1 MMTKKHKTPVPTD
14 KGCIEASNSEDIDRF
29 LAQVKSR
36 PASSSSGQRG
46 RLVFA
51 MDATMSRQPTWD
63 AACNLQ
69 GQMFAE
75 TAAIGGLDVQ
85 LVFFR
90 GFGECKASRWASDP
104 RTLSSIMSRVDC
116 RGGHTQIGRVL
127 SHIRKAHK
135 KQPVNAAVYVGDA
148 MEEDIDHL
156 CAAAGELGLI
166 NVPLFMFQEGHDMV
180 AEPAFREIARLSG
193 GAYCRFDAS
202 SAQQLRDLLSA
213 VAVYAA
219 GGRKALQNF
228 SDTSGTQVRGLLGQM
243 K

>member
-1 MMTKKHKTPVPTD
+1 MMTEKDKTPVSTD
-14 KGCIEASNSEDIDRF
+14 KGSIDASNSGDIDRF
-29 LAQVKSR
+29 LSQVKSR
-36 PASSSSGQRG
+36 PASSSSGARG

-85 LVFFR
+85 LIFFR

-104 RTLSSIMSRVDC
+104 RTLSSIMSKVDC

-156 CAAAGELGLI
+156 CALAGELGLI

-202 SAQQLRDLLSA
+202 SAKQLRDLLSA

-228 SDTSGTQVRGLLGQM
+228 SATSGNQVRGLLGQM

>member
-1 MMTKKHKTPVPTD
+1 MMTKKDKTPVSTG
-14 KGCIEASNSEDIDRF
+14 KGEVEASNAEDIERF
-29 LAQVKSR
+29 LSQVKSR
-36 PASSSSGQRG
+36 PAPSGGGTRG
-46 RLVFA
+46 RLVFG

-85 LVFFR
+85 LIFFR

-104 RTLSSIMSRVDC
+104 RTLSSIMSKVDC

-127 SHIRKAHK
+127 SHIRKVHK
-135 KQPVNAAVYVGDA
+135 KKPVNAAVYVGDA

-156 CAAAGELGLI
+156 CALAGELGLI

-202 SAQQLRDLLSA
+202 SARQLRDLLSA

-219 GGRKALQNF
+219 GGRKALQDF
-228 SDTSGTQVRGLLGQM
+228 SATSGGQVRALLGQM

>member
-1 MMTKKHKTPVPTD
+1 MTTKDKTPVFTGHGTKD
-14 KGCIEASNSEDIDRF
+14 ASRPEEIDQF
-29 LAQVKSR
+29 LQQVKSR
-36 PASSSSGQRG
+36 PAPGGGGARG

-85 LVFFR
+85 LIFFR

-104 RTLSSIMSRVDC
+104 RTLSEIMSKVDC

-135 KQPVNAAVYVGDA
+135 KRQINAAVYVGDA

-156 CAAAGELGLI
+156 CALAGELGLI
-166 NVPLFMFQEGHDMV
+166 NVPVFMFQEGYDRI
-180 AEPAFREIARLSG
+180 AEPAFKEIARLSG
-193 GAYCRFDAS
+193 GAYCRFDTS
-202 SAQQLRDLLSA
+202 SAQHLRDLLSA

-219 GGRKALQNF
+219 GGRTALQNF
-228 SDTSGTQVRGLLGQM
+228 SASSSSQVRGLLGQM

>member
-14 KGCIEASNSEDIDRF
+14 KGSIEASNSEDIDRF

-228 SDTSGTQVRGLLGQM
+228 SDTSGNQVRGLLGQM

>member
-1 MMTKKHKTPVPTD
+1 MET
-14 KGCIEASNSEDIDRF
+14 SNAADIDQF
-29 LAQVKSR
+29 LSQVKSR
-36 PASSSSGQRG
+36 PTPSGGGARG

-69 GQMFAE
+69 GQMFSE

-104 RTLSSIMSRVDC
+104 RTLSGIMSKVDC
-116 RGGHTQIGRVL
+116 RGGHTQIGKVL
-127 SHIRKAHK
+127 AHIRKAHTK
-135 KQPVNAAVYVGDA
+135 KTINAAVFVGDA

-156 CAAAGELGLI
+156 CALAGELGLI
-166 NVPLFMFQEGHDMV
+166 NVPVFMFQEGFDAI

-202 SAQQLRDLLSA
+202 SAQQLRDLLAA

-219 GGRKALQNF
+219 GGRKALADF
-228 SDTSGTQVRGLLGQM
+228 STSSSGEVRGLLGQM

>member
-1 MMTKKHKTPVPTD
+1 MMTKKDKTPVVKNKSKLD
-14 KGCIEASNSEDIDRF
+14 ASNPEDIDRF
-29 LAQVKSR
+29 LSQVRSR
-36 PASSSSGQRG
+36 PAPSGNGARG

-63 AACNLQ
+63 IACNLQ

-75 TAAIGGLDVQ
+75 TSAIGGLDVQ
-85 LVFFR
+85 LIFFR

-104 RTLSSIMSRVDC
+104 STLSKIMSKVDC

-127 SHIRKAHK
+127 SHILKGHK
-135 KQPVNAAVYVGDA
+135 KQKINAAVFVGDA

-156 CAAAGELGLI
+156 CALAGELGI
-166 NVPLFMFQEGHDMV
+166 NNVPLFMFQEGHDLI
-180 AEPAFREIARLSG
+180 AEPAFREIARLTG

-202 SAQQLRDLLSA
+202 SAKQLRDLLSA

-219 GGRKALQNF
+219 GGRAALENF
-228 SDTSGTQVRGLLGQM
+228 SSSSGGQVRALLGQM

>member
-1 MMTKKHKTPVPTD
+1 MMSKKDKTPVSTD
-14 KGCIEASNSEDIDRF
+14 KGSIEASNSEEIDQF
-29 LAQVKSR
+29 LKQVKSR
-36 PASSSSGQRG
+36 ATPSSSGKRG

-63 AACNLQ
+63 AACHLQ

-104 RTLSSIMSRVDC
+104 RTLSSIMSKVDC

-148 MEEDIDHL
+148 MEEDIDQL
-156 CAAAGELGLI
+156 CATAGELGLI

-193 GAYCRFDAS
+193 GAYCRFDSS
-202 SAQQLRDLLSA
+202 SARQLRDLLSA

-228 SDTSGTQVRGLLGQM
+228 SATSGGHVRGLLGQM

>member
-1 MMTKKHKTPVPTD
+1 MTKKDKTPVSTD
-14 KGCIEASNSEDIDRF
+14 KGSIEAANAEDIDNF
-29 LAQVKSR
+29 LQQVKSR
-36 PASSSSGQRG
+36 PAPSGNGARG

-63 AACNLQ
+63 VACNLQ
-69 GQMFAE
+69 GQMFSE

-85 LVFFR
+85 LIFFR
-90 GFGECKASRWASDP
+90 GLGECKASRWASDP
-104 RTLSSIMSRVDC
+104 RTLSGIMSKVDC
-116 RGGHTQIGRVL
+116 RGGHTQIGKIL
-127 SHIRKAHK
+127 NHIRKTHK
-135 KQPVNAAVYVGDA
+135 KQAINAAVYVGDA

-156 CAAAGELGLI
+156 CAIAGELGLI
-166 NVPLFMFQEGHDMV
+166 NVPLFMFQEGHDMI

-202 SAQQLRDLLSA
+202 SAQQLRDLLAA

-219 GGRKALQNF
+219 GGRKALQDF
-228 SDTSGTQVRGLLGQM
+228 SASSSGEVRGLLGQM

>member
-1 MMTKKHKTPVPTD
+1 MAKKEQTPVS
-14 KGCIEASNSEDIDRF
+14 KSEDSIEVSRPEEIDSF
-29 LAQVKSR
+29 LKHVKSR
-36 PASSSSGQRG
+36 PASSGSGVRG

-63 AACNLQ
+63 TACDLQ
-69 GQMFAE
+69 GQMFAQ

-85 LVFFR
+85 LVYFR
-90 GFGECKASRWASDP
+90 GFGECKASRWVSDP
-104 RTLSSIMSRVDC
+104 RTLSAIMSKVDC

-135 KQPVNAAVYVGDA
+135 KKKINAAVYVGDA

-156 CAAAGELGLI
+156 CALAGELGLI
-166 NVPLFMFQEGHDMV
+166 NVPVFMFQEGYDRV
-180 AEPAFREIARLSG
+180 TEPAFREIARLSG

-202 SAQQLRDLLSA
+202 SARQLRDLLSA

-219 GGRKALQNF
+219 GGRTALADF
-228 SDTSGTQVRGLLGQM
+228 SATSSSHVRALLGQM

>member
-1 MMTKKHKTPVPTD
+1 MTGKDKTPVSQTSS
-14 KGCIEASNSEDIDRF
+14 GIEASNQEEIEKF
-29 LAQVKSR
+29 LQQVKSR
-36 PASSSSGQRG
+36 PAPQDRGVRG

-63 AACNLQ
+63 RACNLQ

-75 TAAIGGLDVQ
+75 TSSIGGLDVQ
-85 LVFFR
+85 LIFFR
-90 GFGECKASRWASDP
+90 GFNECKASRWVSDP
-104 RTLSSIMSRVDC
+104 RALLDIMSSVDC
-116 RGGHTQIGRVL
+116 RGGHTQIARVL
-127 SHIRKAHK
+127 KHIRKNQK
-135 KQPVNAAVYVGDA
+135 KQKINAAVYVGDC

-156 CAAAGELGLI
+156 CALAGELGLV
-166 NVPLFMFQEGHDMV
+166 NVPMFMFQEGHDGV
-180 AEPAFREIARLSG
+180 AEQAFREIARLTG

-219 GGRKALQNF
+219 GGRAALQNF
-228 SDTSGTQVRGLLGQM
+228 SQTSTGHVRALLGQM